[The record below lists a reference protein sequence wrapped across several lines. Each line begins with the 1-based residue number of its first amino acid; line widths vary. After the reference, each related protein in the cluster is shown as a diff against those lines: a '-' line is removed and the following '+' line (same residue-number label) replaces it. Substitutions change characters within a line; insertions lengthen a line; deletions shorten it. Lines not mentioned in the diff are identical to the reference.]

1 MKIDL
6 ERFEGAGPERYKV
19 RVSEDDSGSA
29 LPPGTVIGMATRTG
43 DTSWAFGPRQGDDNT
58 FDNTVSLALTAKDV
72 DELKAAIQ
80 SRFGLLDVPAD
91 RLLDDTLEAFASNVL
106 TPISS
111 LATSTASIGGL
122 IKALAHQVAMIAA
135 ADVRDDKREEFFA
148 MFNERVREEAENLM
162 RQRERRLS
170 LRVALTSILKA
181 RGGVDILGGGS
192 TNEGGND
199 DGPVKH

>member
-1 MKIDL
+1 MKVDL
-6 ERFEGAGPERYKV
+6 ERIEGTPERYKV

-43 DTSWAFGPRQGDDNT
+43 DNTWAFGPRKGDDDT
-58 FDNTVSLALTAKDV
+58 FDTTVSLALTATDA
-72 DELKAAIQ
+72 DELKRAIQ

-91 RLLDDTLEAFASNVL
+91 RLMDDTLEAFAANLL
-106 TPISS
+106 TPISA
-111 LATSTASIGGL
+111 LATNTASIGGL

-148 MFNERVREEAENLM
+148 MFNDRVREETDGLV

-170 LRVALTSILKA
+170 LRVALSTILKA
-181 RGGVDILGGGS
+181 RGVTDVITGS
-192 TNEGGND
+192 AEGGND